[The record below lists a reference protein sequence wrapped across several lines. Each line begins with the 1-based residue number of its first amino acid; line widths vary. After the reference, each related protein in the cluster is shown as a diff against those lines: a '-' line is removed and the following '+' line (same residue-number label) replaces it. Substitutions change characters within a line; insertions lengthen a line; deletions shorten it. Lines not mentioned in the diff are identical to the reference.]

1 MLTTNQ
7 RDNVLFS
14 AVVAVCIVLLALQV
28 HCSNSEIIWLAS
40 NAVPSSI
47 VLFLVICAPVLL
59 ALALIY
65 GTARLRS

>member
-1 MLTTNQ
+1 MLTTDQ

-14 AVVAVCIVLLALQV
+14 AVVAVCIALLALQV
-28 HCSNSEIIWLAS
+28 HYTKSEILGLAS
-40 NAVPSSI
+40 KGVPSGM

-65 GTARLRS
+65 GIVRLRS